1 MDHTLTRMNAE
12 ASEPTPQ
19 LSVGGLL
26 IEALAR
32 QDFTA
37 LAGCL
42 DPNVRMRAL
51 LPRGAIEVVGS
62 DQVAGC
68 LRSLFGGP
76 DGLEVADGSVGG
88 IGPRLYLRWRV
99 SLTPA
104 GTSGRRRQVEQHV
117 FATTATSGQISVLDL
132 LCSGFVALPDPAAGR
147 KEGMS

>member
-1 MDHTLTRMNAE
+1 MDHTLTRMNEETSA
-12 ASEPTPQ
+12 PTPQ

-62 DQVAGC
+62 DQVAGW

-76 DGLEVADGSVGG
+76 DRLEVADGTVGG

-104 GTSGRRRQVEQHV
+104 GAGRRRQVEQHV

-132 LCSGFVALPDPAAGR
+132 LCSGFVAAPDTAGGHP
-147 KEGMS
+147 EGTS